1 MQDSVQINEAVI
13 IKSLIRAAERFL
25 KTAKIN
31 CEEAAMASPHMYSF
45 ADEYPSLHTLGLEL
59 QHFYGFKLGLGEE
72 MPGTY
77 LDSAAA
83 FWKLSTAISN
93 ELPNHYILQK
103 SHALLENSNQR
114 PSQDIRAAAS
124 FIRKNWKDSGNS
136 RYETWFH
143 AAMALEKLRLEEK
156 DAQNREQIE
165 REIGCSPLTDEIMRL
180 FGNGIPEAL
189 DGVRQIELSDILS
202 DTAVKLAD
210 KYRSPEIKDI
220 KSRLQRQLIKNKFLS
235 RNEPLILKDNNL
247 LSYAEIIDNHRPT
260 RLKLRL
266 LCSDLR
272 SGLEKLPY
280 SAVHK
285 TVAAKIIARKKMA
298 YLNSV
303 EDSRYFNAGEY
314 IPYKIGQ
321 APEASL
327 PQPETIK
334 LEPEF
339 DAYAVERKLPRPL
352 ARDFKQLLNF
362 WVSEEEDRLYITE
375 QNISRL
381 RYANNGEDIANR
393 AETEEDLAIRLQNLI
408 KATEAMREFRGINL
422 NEPGLSSGHLRA
434 MRESRIP
441 LNNRQLDIIDNFID
455 SFAGNF
461 DITPEEFAHPDP
473 LRISSQYVKNLDKLP
488 DTRQKYRLAHYSG
501 LALSVREEVLLS
513 EVFRFER
520 EAAKKLKISHSAV
533 LAPMQEYLN
542 DYFRQKRD
550 GTRIGAEMDD
560 ALTKNFIL
568 PLYLP
573 ADMTSDGRN
582 TDQII
587 SGLASLKGSSTDDRQ
602 FVSSVAKH
610 HLKSLYRFHNA
621 HINKQNF
628 DLSDELSLTLY
639 GLVSSRNELHQT
651 QKLIGELHPVYVKQQ
666 KLYQSY
672 MNKKAGQQKISKTN
686 FNLDLY
692 AAARNTRN

>member
-1 MQDSVQINEAVI
+1 MQDSIQINEAVI
-13 IKSLIRAAERFL
+13 IKSLIRSAERFL

-31 CEEAAMASPHMYSF
+31 CEEAAMASPHLYEL

-59 QHFYGFKLGLGEE
+59 QHFYGFNLGLSEE
-72 MPGTY
+72 MPETY

-83 FWKLSTAISN
+83 FWKLSSAIN
-93 ELPNHYILQK
+93 KELPDHYILK
-103 SHALLENSNQR
+103 KAPALLENDNQR
-114 PSQDIRAAAS
+114 PSQDIRAAAT

-165 REIGCSPLTDEIMRL
+165 REIGRSPLTDEIMRL
-180 FGNGIPEAL
+180 FGNGSSESL

-202 DTAVKLAD
+202 DTVVKLAD
-210 KYRSPEIKDI
+210 KYRSPKIKDI

-235 RNEPLILKDNNL
+235 RDEPLILKDNNL
-247 LSYAEIIDNHRPT
+247 LSYAQIIDNHRPT

-266 LCSDLR
+266 LRGDLR

-285 TVAAKIIARKKMA
+285 TVAAKIIARKKMD

-303 EDSRYFNAGEY
+303 EDSRYFNAGEFK
-314 IPYKIGQ
+314 PYKIGQ
-321 APEASL
+321 APETVL
-327 PQPETIK
+327 PQPEKIR
-334 LEPEF
+334 LAPEF
-339 DAYAVERKLPRPL
+339 DDYIVERKLPKSL

-393 AETEEDLAIRLQNLI
+393 AETEEDLAIRLQNLV

-422 NEPGLSSGHLRA
+422 NEPGLNSGHLRA
-434 MRESRIP
+434 MREGRKP

-473 LRISSQYVKNLDKLP
+473 LRISSQFVKNLDKLP

-501 LALSVREEVLLS
+501 LALSVREEVLLG
-513 EVFRFER
+513 ETFRYER
-520 EAAKKLKISHSAV
+520 EAAKRLKMSHSAV
-533 LAPMQEYLN
+533 LAPMQEYLQ
-542 DYFRQKRD
+542 DYFGQRRD
-550 GTRIGAEMDD
+550 GIKIGEEMDN

-573 ADMTSDGRN
+573 ADMTFHGKN
-582 TDQII
+582 IDQTI
-587 SGLASLKGSSTDDRQ
+587 SGLSSLKGSSTDDRQ

-610 HLKSLYRFHNA
+610 HLQNLYRFHNA
-621 HINKQNF
+621 HINKQSF
-628 DLSDELSLTLY
+628 DLSDELCVTLY

-651 QKLIGELHPVYVKQQ
+651 QKLIGELQPVYVRQL
-666 KLYQSY
+666 KLHQSY
-672 MNKKAGQQKISKTN
+672 MNKKSGQQKISNNK
-686 FNLDLY
+686 FSLDLY
-692 AAARNTRN
+692 ASARNTRN